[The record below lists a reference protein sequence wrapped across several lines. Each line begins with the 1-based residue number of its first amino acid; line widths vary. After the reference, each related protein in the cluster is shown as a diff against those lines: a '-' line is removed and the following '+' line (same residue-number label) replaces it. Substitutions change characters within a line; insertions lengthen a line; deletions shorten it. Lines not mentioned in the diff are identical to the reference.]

1 MSTTAALTMK
11 LNPRHSLRRS
21 MEVVIQSKHL
31 DLRKGITFTAFNVQ
45 VARTPIFLNYV
56 N

>member
-11 LNPRHSLRRS
+11 LNPKHSLRRS
-21 MEVVIQSKHL
+21 IEVVMLSKHL
-31 DLRKGITFTAFNVQ
+31 DLRKSITFKAFNVQ
-45 VARTPIFLNYV
+45 VARIPTFLNYV